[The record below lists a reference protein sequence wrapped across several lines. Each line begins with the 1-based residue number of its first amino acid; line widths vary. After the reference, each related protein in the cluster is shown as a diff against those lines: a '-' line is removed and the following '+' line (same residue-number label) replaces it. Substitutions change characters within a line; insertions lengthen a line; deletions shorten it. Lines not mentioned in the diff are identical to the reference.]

1 MAAYSIDR
9 ELQSLIDAQQPAA
22 SSAGSF
28 YPLNGLTGLSGRVVC
43 GSQQWLAR
51 RTPSSPIPFI
61 CRRRERRIL
70 HSLAASGLAPRA
82 LASNTRWLLLEWLPG
97 ETLSPAD
104 FSALQPQLVTLMAQL
119 HRQPLSGY
127 RLRLLPLLQ
136 HYWQRCR
143 YRHPRW
149 LRRLRR
155 LAQQGEPSPLR
166 LGLLH
171 MDIHP
176 GNVLR
181 QGDDL
186 CLIDWEYAADGDVAL
201 ELAAVIGGNAL
212 DIAAQRRLLA
222 DYARVSHLNVA
233 TLGRQVARWQP
244 WLQLLTASWYQLRWE
259 QSGDDALCQLAVEA
273 WRQI

>member
-1 MAAYSIDR
+1 MAAYSIDS
-9 ELQSLIDAQQPAA
+9 ELQPLIDAQQPAA
-22 SSAGSF
+22 SSAGCF

-51 RTPSSPIPFI
+51 RTPLSPIPFI
-61 CRRRERRIL
+61 CRQRERRIL
-70 HSLAASGLAPRA
+70 RHLAASGMAPRV
-82 LASNTRWLLLEWLPG
+82 LASNARWLLLEWLPG
-97 ETLSPAD
+97 QPAAPVD
-104 FSALQPQLVTLMAQL
+104 LPALQPQLVALMAQL

-143 YRHPRW
+143 QRHPRW

-155 LAQQGEPSPLR
+155 LAQQGEPPPLR

-176 GNVLR
+176 GNLLR
-181 QGDDL
+181 QPAGL
-186 CLIDWEYAADGDVAL
+186 RLIDWEYAADGDVAL
-201 ELAAVIGGNAL
+201 ELAAVIDGNAL
-212 DIAAQRRLLA
+212 DAAQQQRLLS
-222 DYARVSHLNVA
+222 DYARASRLDIDA
-233 TLGRQVARWQP
+233 LRRQVARWRP
-244 WLQLLTASWYQLRWE
+244 WLQLLAASWYQLRWE
-259 QSGDDALCQLAVEA
+259 QSGEEALRQHALQA